1 MTSDWTHQEV
11 FELLDAVMDIIE
23 YSDPRELGK
32 DPDFLAA
39 KNAWMEA
46 RREYE
51 ESVDGWVDEA
61 AAVENKQRLL
71 EASRLVHNG
80 TSSQS

>member
-1 MTSDWTHQEV
+1 
-11 FELLDAVMDIIE
+11 MDIIE

-32 DPDFLAA
+32 NPDFLAA
-39 KNAWMEA
+39 RQAWMEA
-46 RREYE
+46 RSEYE
-51 ESVDGWVDEA
+51 ASVDGWVDEEA
-61 AAVENKQRLL
+61 AIENKQRLL